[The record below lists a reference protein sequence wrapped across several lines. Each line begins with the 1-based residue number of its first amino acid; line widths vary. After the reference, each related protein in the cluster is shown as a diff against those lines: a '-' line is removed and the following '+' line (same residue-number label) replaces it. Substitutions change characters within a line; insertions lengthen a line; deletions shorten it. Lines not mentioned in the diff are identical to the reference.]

1 MNWTGRW
8 RGLRNSAVFL
18 LIAGWPA
25 LATAAELVP
34 VIYGTP
40 ARVSLTSSGMYMAE
54 ALGFFR
60 DEGIDLKTVS
70 FDGTSV
76 LLPQIANK
84 SVTIGYAA
92 LEPVIITHDLGRSA
106 LPLVF
111 FYNATRLYNW
121 EFIVP
126 ENSPIKKLADL
137 RGKTVGVITLN
148 AGNVP
153 VTKSIMKE
161 VGLEVG
167 KNVDLVAV
175 GQGPAAMNTFRN
187 GRIDALNQFDVPH
200 AQIEV
205 EGIAIRRLE
214 LPAHYRTLPGNS
226 FLTHADTIRD
236 QPELIEKFGRAYSK
250 GLYACSVNPEGC
262 VKMYWQINPSLRPTG
277 NLTKALADNVKI
289 LLANLRY
296 KWPAEANG
304 KLQWG
309 NFEQEPWSTE
319 LRVLL
324 ENGLIKSDKINM
336 GALHTNAFVAK
347 FGAFDVR
354 DVEAR
359 AKAIK

>member
-1 MNWTGRW
+1 MSWT
-8 RGLRNSAVFL
+8 GLRNTVVL
-18 LIAGWPA
+18 LWLAGSPSPGY
-25 LATAAELVP
+25 AAELTTVT
-34 VIYGTP
+34 YGTP
-40 ARVSLTSSGMYMAE
+40 ARVSLTSSGLYMAE

-84 SVTIGYAA
+84 SITIGYAA
-92 LEPVIITHDLGRSA
+92 LEPVVITHDEGRSA

-121 EFIVP
+121 EFVVP
-126 ENSPIKKLADL
+126 KDSPIKTLADL

-167 KNVDLVAV
+167 NNVDLVAV
-175 GQGPAAMNTFRN
+175 GQGPAAMNTFRT
-187 GRIDALNQFDVPH
+187 GRIDALNEFDVPH

-205 EGIAIRRLE
+205 EGTAIRRLD
-214 LPAHYRTLPGNS
+214 LPPAYRTLPGNS
-226 FLTHADTIRD
+226 FLAHADTIRD
-236 QPELIEKFGRAYSK
+236 HPDLIEKFGRAYSK

-262 VKMYWQINPSLRPTG
+262 VKMYWKINPSMQPIG
-277 NLTKALADNVKI
+277 DGAKALADNVKI
-289 LLANLRY
+289 LRANLRY

-309 NFEQEPWSTE
+309 AFDQEPWSTE
-319 LRVLL
+319 LRILL

-336 GALHTNAFVAK
+336 EALYTNKFVER

-354 DVEAR
+354 TVEAR
-359 AKAIK
+359 ARAIK